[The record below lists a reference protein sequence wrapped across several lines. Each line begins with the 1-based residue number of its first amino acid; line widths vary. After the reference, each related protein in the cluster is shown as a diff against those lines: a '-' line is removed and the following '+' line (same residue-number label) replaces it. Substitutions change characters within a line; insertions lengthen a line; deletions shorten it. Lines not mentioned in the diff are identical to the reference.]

1 MNLFSKYSINMPNI
15 LFPQDNGVGI
25 CSNDP
30 NFTKNISRKYIPQLI
45 KEANKKGGEDVWF
58 YLFHYKSDMKLP
70 FGVALESMRI
80 GMAAKLPTMGDNW
93 LIIRCLVDEEEEEDG
108 EAWRGREEKGGEG
121 DDWIFQFL
129 SPCSEVREGMCTCI
143 IKGKRYALNEESE
156 FYPDYKHL
164 MSFEWEIAE
173 CHADNLLS

>member
-1 MNLFSKYSINMPNI
+1 MPNI

-25 CSNDP
+25 CSNDS

-45 KEANKKGGEDVWF
+45 KEANRKGGEDVWF

-108 EAWRGREEKGGEG
+108 EAWRGREEKEEKEMIG
-121 DDWIFQFL
+121 FSSF
-129 SPCSEVREGMCTCI
+129 SPLARKFVKVCAPASLRESGM
-143 IKGKRYALNEESE
+143 
-156 FYPDYKHL
+156 P
-164 MSFEWEIAE
+164 
-173 CHADNLLS
+173 